1 MYASKDG
8 FKTLK
13 VCRSG
18 VEGAAKVRVRGG
30 AADVEGAS
38 AGLALALLAPLIVTV
53 RSAGFQQFFLI

>member
-1 MYASKDG
+1 MYALKHG

-13 VCRSG
+13 VCRRW
-18 VEGAAKVRVRGG
+18 VEGAAKVRAGGG

-53 RSAGFQQFFLI
+53 